1 MTNNSL
7 KQLTKIK
14 QRFDKY
20 KPLPSG
26 LIKNLD
32 DWFKVELTYT
42 SNAIEGNTLS
52 RKETALVIEKGLTVR
67 GKSIIEHLEAINHS
81 QALTFIKKLAH
92 KKRQDITENNILE
105 IHRLILQK
113 IDDTHAGRYRTV
125 AVRIAGVTGL
135 TLPNPTKI
143 PRLMK
148 QFVKWLHQKNTCHP
162 AKIASDAHL
171 KLVSIHPFVDGNG
184 RTARLL
190 MNLLLIQNNYPP
202 ALIRKEDRKNYID
215 SLEKAQTKNNP
226 DDYYHFIYQAI
237 IRSLNIY
244 IETLS
249 PPQQPAKSLPTV
261 EDAPPGLLRIG
272 ELSQKTGEQ
281 ITTIRYWTKEDL
293 LTVKDYTKGGY
304 QLYDHSMIARIK
316 KIRQLQNK
324 KRLKITE
331 IKNYFNPS

>member
-1 MTNNSL
+1 MTDNSL

-92 KKRQDITENNILE
+92 KKRQDITENDILE

-113 IDDTHAGRYRTV
+113 IDDTHAGRYRTI
-125 AVRIAGVTGL
+125 AVRIAGVAGL
-135 TLPNPTKI
+135 TLPNPTKV
-143 PRLMK
+143 PHLMK
-148 QFVKWLHQKNTCHP
+148 QFVKWLNQKNTHHP
-162 AKIASDAHL
+162 AKIAADAHL

-244 IETLS
+244 IETLNPS
-249 PPQQPAKSLPTV
+249 QKTNQV
-261 EDAPPGLLRIG
+261 RHNLLQIG
-272 ELSQKTGEQ
+272 ELAKKTGEQ

-304 QLYDHSMIARIK
+304 QLYNYSMIARIK